1 MKLQFDLSKL
11 SVDDFVRICELQP
24 EAMKVAMEVCNPED
38 YVFEFSQ
45 LKLKD
50 LAILNNGEDPEC
62 FPKSFENAYLYI
74 CFIENLRKFLDDYYA
89 KLSKLQ
95 IAKSDID
102 AYAQAGNEQFFGTE
116 NCLIFARS
124 YFGLKSFEQAQ
135 EVDLQEYLL
144 ASRDNYS
151 KFYAQKRASDYQQIK
166 QKAKR

>member
-1 MKLQFDLSKL
+1 MKIDLTEI
-11 SVDDFVRICELQP
+11 SVAEFMQICEID
-24 EAMKVAMEVCNPED
+24 KNAMERAMSVCNSED
-38 YVFEFSQ
+38 YVFDFNQ

-62 FPKSFENAYLYI
+62 FPKSFENAYYYV
-74 CFIENLRKFLDDYYA
+74 CFVENLRRFLNDYYT

-102 AYAQAGNEQFFGTE
+102 AYAQAGNEKFYGTE

-124 YFGLKSFEQAQ
+124 YFGLKSFEQA
-135 EVDLQEYLL
+135 ENVDVQEYLL

-151 KFYAQKRASDYQQIK
+151 KFYAQKRAGDFQKMK
-166 QKAKR
+166 QKSRKP

>member
-1 MKLQFDLSKL
+1 MKVDLENISVTQFL
-11 SVDDFVRICELQP
+11 ELCQLDK
-24 EAMKVAMEVCNPED
+24 EAMGRAMQACKPDD
-38 YVFEFSQ
+38 YVFDFNQ

-50 LAILNNGEDPEC
+50 LALLNNGSDAEC
-62 FPKSFENAYLYI
+62 FPKNFENAYYYV
-74 CFIENLRKFLDDYYA
+74 CFVENLRRFLNDYYT

-102 AYAQAGNEQFFGTE
+102 AYAQAGNEKFYGTE

-124 YFGLKSFEQAQ
+124 YFGLKSFEEA
-135 EVDLQEYLL
+135 ENVDVQEYLL

>member
-1 MKLQFDLSKL
+1 MKIDLTEI
-11 SVDDFVRICELQP
+11 SVAEFMQICEID
-24 EAMKVAMEVCNPED
+24 KNAMERAMSVCNSED
-38 YVFEFSQ
+38 YVFDFNQ

-50 LAILNNGEDPEC
+50 LALLNNGSDAEC
-62 FPKSFENAYLYI
+62 FPKNFENAYYYV
-74 CFIENLRKFLDDYYA
+74 CFVENLRRFLNDYYT

-95 IAKSDID
+95 IAKTDID
-102 AYAQAGNEQFFGTE
+102 AYAQAGNEKFYGTE

>member
-1 MKLQFDLSKL
+1 MKIDLTEI
-11 SVDDFVRICELQP
+11 SVAEFMQICEID
-24 EAMKVAMEVCNPED
+24 KNAMERAMSVCNSED
-38 YVFEFSQ
+38 YVFDFNQ

-50 LAILNNGEDPEC
+50 LALLNNGSDAEC
-62 FPKSFENAYLYI
+62 FPKSFENAYYYV
-74 CFIENLRKFLDDYYA
+74 CFVENLRRFLNDYYT

-102 AYAQAGNEQFFGTE
+102 AYAQAGNEKFYGTE

-124 YFGLKSFEQAQ
+124 YFGLKSFEEA
-135 EVDLQEYLL
+135 ENVDVQEYLL

>member
-1 MKLQFDLSKL
+1 MKVDLENISVTQFL
-11 SVDDFVRICELQP
+11 ELCQLDK
-24 EAMKVAMEVCNPED
+24 EAMGRAMQACKPDD
-38 YVFEFSQ
+38 YVFDFTQ

-50 LAILNNGEDPEC
+50 LALLNNGSDAEC
-62 FPKSFENAYLYI
+62 FPKNFENAYYYV
-74 CFIENLRKFLDDYYA
+74 CFVENLRRFLNDYYT

-102 AYAQAGNEQFFGTE
+102 AYAQAGNEKFYGTE

-124 YFGLKSFEQAQ
+124 YFGLKSFEEA
-135 EVDLQEYLL
+135 ENVDVQEYLL

-166 QKAKR
+166 QKSKR

>member
-1 MKLQFDLSKL
+1 MKVDLENISVTQFL
-11 SVDDFVRICELQP
+11 ELCQLDK
-24 EAMKVAMEVCNPED
+24 EAMSRAMRACEPDD
-38 YVFEFSQ
+38 YVFNFNQ

-102 AYAQAGNEQFFGTE
+102 AYAQAGNEKFYGTE

-124 YFGLKSFEQAQ
+124 YFGLKSFEEA
-135 EVDLQEYLL
+135 ENVDVQEYLL

-151 KFYAQKRASDYQQIK
+151 KFYAQKRAGDFQKMK
-166 QKAKR
+166 QKSRKP